1 MELDENLAKLM
12 KQLGAAIN
20 SSLAGSE
27 VVSDALSEIR
37 EAGYDVFLVLEAT
50 IGFQKRKEAEGEEG
64 VPTQDLPS
72 GELVL
77 SAQDAQFLR
86 SLKIRIGGAEER
98 S

>member
-27 VVSDALSEIR
+27 AVSEALSEIR
-37 EAGYDVFLVLEAT
+37 EGGYDVFLVLEAT
-50 IGFQKRKEAEGEEG
+50 IGFQKRKEADAGETP
-64 VPTQDLPS
+64 VHDLPS

-77 SAQDAQFLR
+77 SAQDAQFLK
-86 SLKIRIGGAEER
+86 SLRIRLGGVEE
-98 S
+98 SS

>member
-20 SSLAGSE
+20 SSLAGSDA
-27 VVSDALSEIR
+27 VSEALSEIR

-50 IGFQKRKEAEGEEG
+50 IGFQKRKGAETEE
-64 VPTQDLPS
+64 VPARDLPS

-77 SAQDAQFLR
+77 SAQDAQCLK
-86 SLKIRIGGAEER
+86 SLKIRLGGTGEN

>member
-12 KQLGAAIN
+12 KRLGAAIN
-20 SSLAGSE
+20 SSLAGSDE
-27 VVSDALSEIR
+27 VSEALSEIR

-50 IGFQKRKEAEGEEG
+50 IGFQKRKEAETQE
-64 VPTQDLPS
+64 VPAHDLPS

-77 SAQDAQFLR
+77 SAQDAQFLK
-86 SLKIRIGGAEER
+86 SLKIRLGGTGGN

>member
-20 SSLAGSE
+20 SSLGGSE
-27 VVSDALSEIR
+27 AVSEALSEIR

-50 IGFQKRKEAEGEEG
+50 IGFQKRKEGEAEGAPAQE
-64 VPTQDLPS
+64 LPS

-77 SAQDAQFLR
+77 SAQDAQFLK
-86 SLKIRIGGAEER
+86 SLKIRLGGTGEN